1 MDNIK
6 QVAITGSAVSDY
18 TGGGK
23 KTRRGR
29 RAALQQMGGEDDGP
43 APVAAPNATQ
53 NARLNIVK
61 TGGASSQPGSP
72 LDGDHPRGNASK
84 EHMLLRGS
92 LALNPPVEKITNSS
106 LNMAALVENK
116 SPSVTASIASVSP
129 QQGGK
134 PTIILAPKQKTKKVV
149 LAPKHQQ
156 KLHLPH
162 KKPHKQTIRRVC
174 LPVNVIKTKIAK
186 TRKHIKDS
194 QSMDIDKIRKE
205 LIASKLLNPASKAP
219 DVLLRKIYADVKII
233 GSN

>member
-6 QVAITGSAVSDY
+6 QVAITGSAVTDY
-18 TGGGK
+18 AGGGR

-29 RAALQQMGGEDDGP
+29 RAASMQMGGENDDP
-43 APVAAPNATQ
+43 APGANTTSNAK
-53 NARLNIVK
+53 LNIVK
-61 TGGASSQPGSP
+61 SGGALTPN
-72 LDGDHPRGNASK
+72 LEVN
-84 EHMLLRGS
+84 S
-92 LALNPPVEKITNSS
+92 LPQGQGTALPMQRTPPVH
-106 LNMAALVENK
+106 AP
-116 SPSVTASIASVSP
+116 SPVPPAPQMPAQPS

-134 PTIILAPKQKTKKVV
+134 PKIILAPKQKTKKVV

-156 KLHLPH
+156 KLHLPY
-162 KKPHKQTIRRVC
+162 KKLHKQTIRRVC

-186 TRKHIKDS
+186 TRRHIKDS

-219 DVLLRKIYADVKII
+219 DALLRKIYADVKII